1 MGVTVAQWVG
11 IGVILIVTL
20 VVFVAMRRLQAAAV
34 RRVMVRS
41 YTADMI
47 RRVAMAFVV
56 LVAAVYILDVLEVE
70 VGPLLGGLGISGL
83 IVAVALQPLF
93 ANFVG
98 SLLLHGTSAFRPG
111 DEITTN
117 GVAGT
122 VIDISHRAVQLK
134 DYDGNSVYVP
144 NMRVL
149 DSTMVNLTADDPRR
163 TLIGFQVAYDSDLRA
178 TQRVL
183 RRALTKVD
191 GVAAEPPVQVLVRG
205 FADSGVDLEA
215 EIWHPAEEAL
225 ARRAV
230 SDAAITIHQTLGQ
243 EGITIPFPQVV
254 LHRAPAEIDLQLDAD
269 ADTDPDPVT
278 DAGRR

>member
-1 MGVTVAQWVG
+1 MSREMMGVDVSQWVG
-11 IGVILIVTL
+11 IAVILVVTL
-20 VVFVAMRRLQAAAV
+20 IVFIGMRRLQQAAV

-47 RRVAMAFVV
+47 RRFLMAFIAI
-56 LVAAVYILDVLEVE
+56 VAAVYILDVLQVE

-122 VIDISHRAVQLK
+122 VVDISHRAVQLT

-149 DSTMVNLTADDPRR
+149 DSTLVNLTADDPRR
-163 TLIGFQVAYDSDLRA
+163 TLIAFQVAYDSDLRA

-183 RRALTKVD
+183 RRALSKVD

-205 FADSGVDLEA
+205 FADSGIDLEA

-230 SDAAITIHQTLGQ
+230 SDAAIAIHTTLGR

-254 LHRAPAEIDLQLDAD
+254 LHRSPVGDG
-269 ADTDPDPVT
+269 DPRD
-278 DAGRR
+278 GR